1 VNREVKLLREY
12 IREILKEEREYP
24 MAPGSE
30 NALSKKN
37 KMSFNTRDGWQTFWL
52 PRGAKEND
60 SSGSTYGNEIIWTE
74 LDLTPEEFAN
84 GYNPRQLHSDWHRTY
99 GKAQKAHMIKSF
111 ESDPNVE
118 VIEHRGSNYYRVKTD
133 GPPGVTNGKYDGT
146 EPPTKAQFAKMTLED
161 KLLHAYFYSYDVDIW
176 AVKDANVFDRDQF
189 FNMYKRPERQKPSDE
204 KRLPENDWA
213 VDEVKEFRELFG
225 PFEQRLGRKKLEKLM
240 DSVAKKADRVIDQ
253 IPEAEDLLDEK
264 FVQRAADL
272 ALSNVEFT
280 SRGNVDALGDGDIT
294 AGISRAIMHGED
306 HTESMRGKWPLY
318 IKLLELIERAPK
330 ITFASDKEV
339 LDAFPAFVEKMVK
352 ISYYDDLVPMI
363 GRAWKKGDPATY
375 KQGYAKLR
383 AALKGNRDVGT
394 VIRRPEHLYEPIYY
408 DGRQWTD
415 MALPDA
421 ARIHFVRDNI
431 NK

>member
-1 VNREVKLLREY
+1 MNLLREY
-12 IREILKEEREYP
+12 IREILKEERKYP

-60 SSGSTYGNEIIWTE
+60 ASGYIPYDEQIIWTE

-84 GYNPRQLHSDWHRTY
+84 GYDRRQIDSDWHSSY
-99 GKAQKAHMIKSF
+99 GKAQKEHMIKSF
-111 ESDPNVE
+111 ESDPDVE
-118 VIEHRGSNYYRVKTD
+118 VIEHRGSNFYRVKTD

-146 EPPTKAQFAKMTLED
+146 EPPTEKQFAAMTLED
-161 KLLHAYFYSYDVDIW
+161 KLLHAYFYNYGVDIW

-189 FNMYKRPERQKPSDE
+189 FNMYKRPERQKPTDE
-204 KRLPENDWA
+204 KRLPERTWA

-264 FVQRAADL
+264 FVQRAADI
-272 ALSNVEFT
+272 ALSSLEFA
-280 SRGNVDALGDGDIT
+280 SRERKEALGDGDIT
-294 AGISRAIMHGED
+294 AGISRAIFFD
-306 HTESMRGKWPLY
+306 DSTESMRGKWPLY
-318 IKLLELIERAPK
+318 IKLLELIESAPK
-330 ITFASDKEV
+330 ITFANDQEV
-339 LDAFPAFVEKMVK
+339 LNAFPAFVEKMVK
-352 ISYYDDLVPMI
+352 ISYFDDLVSAI
-363 GRAWKKGDPATY
+363 GRAWKKADPATY
-375 KQGYAKLR
+375 KQGYANLR
-383 AALKGNRDVGT
+383 KALKGNRDVGT
-394 VIRRPEHLYEPIYY
+394 VIRRPEHLYEPIYN
-408 DGRQWTD
+408 DGRYWTKD
-415 MALPDA
+415 PLPDA
-421 ARIHFVRDNI
+421 VRIQFVRDNI